1 MRLCYQIHRLLQ
13 HELIENIL
21 KIKWQF
27 NLFIVPAA
35 LVSKFWKILDK
46 NTRKIETTEVNYQR
60 KVIEKQSVWKLAR
73 TACKDTNKNTK
84 ENNILSKIEVSFFHK
99 TTVKMGSLQKR
110 WRLLG
115 PQAPR
120 PRNTCCL
127 RDFRRRIH
135 YPLWYQS
142 SSSYTHIPGNKMQ
155 KGEHSL
161 KLHTSHVFT
170 SL

>member
-60 KVIEKQSVWKLAR
+60 KVIEKQSV
-73 TACKDTNKNTK
+73 
-84 ENNILSKIEVSFFHK
+84 
-99 TTVKMGSLQKR
+99 
-110 WRLLG
+110 
-115 PQAPR
+115 
-120 PRNTCCL
+120 
-127 RDFRRRIH
+127 
-135 YPLWYQS
+135 
-142 SSSYTHIPGNKMQ
+142 
-155 KGEHSL
+155 
-161 KLHTSHVFT
+161 
-170 SL
+170 